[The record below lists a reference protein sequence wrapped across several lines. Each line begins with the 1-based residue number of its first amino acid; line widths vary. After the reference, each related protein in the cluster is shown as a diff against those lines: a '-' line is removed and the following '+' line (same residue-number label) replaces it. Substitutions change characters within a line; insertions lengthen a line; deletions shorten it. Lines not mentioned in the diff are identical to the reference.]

1 MFLHIGGSQIIF
13 SNDLIGIF
21 DYNLA
26 ETDSGNNSIFYD
38 KGNLNKT
45 AQKNGSDIP
54 KSFIVT
60 DSKVFVSPISPLT
73 LSKRQKN
80 SR

>member
-1 MFLHIGGSQIIF
+1 MFLHIGGSQIVFI
-13 SNDLIGIF
+13 NDLIGIF

-26 ETDSGNNSIFYD
+26 ESDSVNKSIFD
-38 KGNLNKT
+38 KKGNINKT

-73 LSKRQKN
+73 LSKRQNN